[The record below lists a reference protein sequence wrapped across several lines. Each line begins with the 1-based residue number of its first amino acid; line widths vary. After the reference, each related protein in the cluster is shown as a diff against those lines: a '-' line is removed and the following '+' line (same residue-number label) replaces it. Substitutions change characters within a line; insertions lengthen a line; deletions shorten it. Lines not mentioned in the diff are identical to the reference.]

1 MDTIQIILTIVCLF
15 VGISGF
21 NVVNAIN
28 SFIENKIELVKELN
42 AIRKTCKDDTDKLE
56 NLARAKI
63 NKIIGSIKSL
73 SNHQQEIVKNHNEIA
88 ENLFQVVSFLESK
101 HDFKVKKTSPDT
113 IDNINPFNSLELD
126 FQVTEEGKHTK

>member
-1 MDTIQIILTIVCLF
+1 MDTIQIILTIVGLF

-73 SNHQQEIVKNHNEIA
+73 SNHQQ
-88 ENLFQVVSFLESK
+88 
-101 HDFKVKKTSPDT
+101 
-113 IDNINPFNSLELD
+113 
-126 FQVTEEGKHTK
+126 